1 MSLVSIH
8 NKPLWGI
15 WKIEE
20 SSEKLFSMLEEGEVY
35 SAELEKIHTEHRRQ
49 EWLTARIL
57 LQRLLG
63 RFARIAYYDSGAPF
77 LPTESL
83 QISISHTKGYVAVIL
98 SEEATGIDIE
108 YRSDR
113 ILKVRSHFMTKE
125 EDADVASEHEKE
137 QLLVYWCAKET
148 LYKILGREG
157 VGFFDLHVSPFTFST
172 EGCVSVYETFT
183 PDRLTF
189 PLSFQITDDYVL
201 TYKME
206 KTI

>member
-1 MSLVSIH
+1 MPLVSIH
-8 NKPLWGI
+8 NKPLWGL

-20 SSEKLFSMLEEGEVY
+20 SSEKLFSMLEGSEFY
-35 SAELEKIHTEHRRQ
+35 STELEKIHTEHRRQ
-49 EWLTARIL
+49 EWLAVRVL
-57 LQRLLG
+57 LHCLLG
-63 RFARIAYYDSGAPF
+63 RFAHIAYHDSGAPF
-77 LPTESL
+77 LPTEPL

-125 EDADVASEHEKE
+125 EDADVGSEHEKE
-137 QLLVYWCAKET
+137 HLLIYWCAKET

-157 VGFFDLHVSPFTFST
+157 VGFLDLHVVPFSFST
-172 EGCVSVYETFT
+172 EGSIFVYETFT
-183 PDRLTF
+183 PNHLTF

-201 TYKME
+201 TYKIE
-206 KTI
+206 E